1 MAGLWR
7 RTLVYLGLME
17 DDEFEEYAYDDFSRE
32 SEDAF
37 GDVGDNRHEARH
49 REEPRRSP
57 LRQGTRRSH
66 EPDHRGGGAGATGS
80 GGAGAT
86 GGRGVVRA
94 MPRPAPTGAPRF
106 HLVMPSSF
114 NDAQELGDKFR
125 EGYSVLM
132 NLQAI
137 DPELA
142 RRLVDFAS
150 GLAYGL
156 AGSMQPVAEKV
167 FLITPAGVT
176 VSAEERRRFL
186 EERGFFNQA

>member
-1 MAGLWR
+1 M
-7 RTLVYLGLME
+7 
-17 DDEFEEYAYDDFSRE
+17 
-32 SEDAF
+32 
-37 GDVGDNRHEARH
+37 
-49 REEPRRSP
+49 
-57 LRQGTRRSH
+57 
-66 EPDHRGGGAGATGS
+66 
-80 GGAGAT
+80 
-86 GGRGVVRA
+86 VRA
-94 MPRPAPTGAPRF
+94 MPTMHSSPAGAPRF

-132 NLQAI
+132 NLQAV

>member
-1 MAGLWR
+1 VQKSPSAPVCVYPHPMAGVWR
-7 RTLVYLGLME
+7 KTLVYLGLVE
-17 DDEFEEYAYDDFSRE
+17 DDEYDDYGY
-32 SEDAF
+32 EDLEME
-37 GDVGDNRHEARH
+37 EAQ
-49 REEPRRSP
+49 PRRAS
-57 LRQGTRRSH
+57 RRGAGDT
-66 EPDHRGGGAGATGS
+66 EDGGGHQREA
-80 GGAGAT
+80 
-86 GGRGVVRA
+86 VVRA
-94 MPRPAPTGAPRF
+94 MPNAAPQARF

-114 NDAQELGDKFR
+114 NDAQEVGDKFR

-132 NLQAI
+132 NLQGV

-167 FLITPAGVT
+167 FLITPSGIQ

>member
-1 MAGLWR
+1 MAGIWR

-17 DDEFEEYAYDDFSRE
+17 DDEFEEYAYDDYPGE
-32 SEDAF
+32 HEDAF
-37 GDVGDNRHEARH
+37 GDLAEPRAEARH
-49 REEPRRSP
+49 RVEEPRRGG
-57 LRQGTRRSH
+57 LRQARRS
-66 EPDHRGGGAGATGS
+66 EVDKGGPRRDAAVRPMPAHASS
-80 GGAGAT
+80 GT
-86 GGRGVVRA
+86 
-94 MPRPAPTGAPRF
+94 PRF

-125 EGYSVLM
+125 EGFSVLM
-132 NLQAI
+132 NLQAV
-137 DPELA
+137 DPDLA

-156 AGSMQPVAEKV
+156 AGSMQPVADKV

>member
-1 MAGLWR
+1 MAGVWR
-7 RTLVYLGLME
+7 KTLVYLGLVE
-17 DDEFEEYAYDDFSRE
+17 DDEYDDYGYEDLEMEE
-32 SEDAF
+32 SQP
-37 GDVGDNRHEARH
+37 
-49 REEPRRSP
+49 PRRSS
-57 LRQGTRRSH
+57 RRAA
-66 EPDHRGGGAGATGS
+66 PDAADGGGHPREA
-80 GGAGAT
+80 
-86 GGRGVVRA
+86 VVRA
-94 MPRPAPTGAPRF
+94 MPSTAPQARF

-114 NDAQELGDKFR
+114 NDAQEVGDKFR

-132 NLQAI
+132 NLQGV
-137 DPELA
+137 DPDLA

-167 FLITPAGVT
+167 FLITPAGIQ